1 MVTLSPVFHLLTVC
15 AAVIKTRGGCAMCKT
30 KCAVE
35 VTEPPRTMSGAR
47 TGAKIVNVAGV
58 GVTVPDADNT
68 PAASS

>member
-1 MVTLSPVFHLLTVC
+1 MR
-15 AAVIKTRGGCAMCKT
+15 KTA
-30 KCAVE
+30 CAVE

-58 GVTVPDADNT
+58 RVTVPDTDNT